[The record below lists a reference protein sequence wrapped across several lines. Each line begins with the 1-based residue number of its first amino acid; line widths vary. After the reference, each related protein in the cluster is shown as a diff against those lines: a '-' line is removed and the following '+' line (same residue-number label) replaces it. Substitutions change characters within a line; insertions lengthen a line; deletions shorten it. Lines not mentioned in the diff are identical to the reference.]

1 MFDQVR
7 SVREALTEVADA
19 LEPGVFD
26 GPGAARMVRELAR
39 VEHLAAAAK
48 TLMVARV
55 EQTNVWKTGGH
66 RSVAHWLAQST
77 SVSLGEAIGAVE
89 TATRLPDCPRT
100 EERMRAGRLSP
111 VQARTITDAAACVPE
126 READLLAT
134 AATET
139 VSGLRDEC
147 RIVKAAA
154 AADTDTARR
163 AHVQRRFRPLGVT
176 DGLWRGEIAGPVA
189 ACGELL
195 ALLEPFTEQAFR
207 AARGDGRHEPAEAY
221 RFDALLGLA
230 RAASDGG
237 RATGRAKTAPRA
249 QVHLHADV
257 GALRRG
263 ELAPGERCEIPGVG
277 PVSLADARAL
287 LGDSLLT
294 VVLTTGAAVTTI
306 AHPGRTIPAAVRRAL
321 DARDQRCRV
330 PGCGVRDHL
339 QIHHIESI
347 ADGGTTT
354 LENCVKVCAYHH
366 RLITHHGYELRR
378 VDDTTYS
385 WHTPTIGDAQRAP
398 PRAA

>member
-7 SVREALTEVADA
+7 SVRETLTEVADA

-55 EQTNVWKTGGH
+55 EETNVWRTGGH
-66 RSVAHWLAQST
+66 RSVAHWLARTT

-89 TATRLPDCPRT
+89 TAARLPDCPRT
-100 EERMRAGRLSP
+100 EEHLRAGRLSP
-111 VQARTITDAAACVPE
+111 VQARTITDAAAAAPE
-126 READLLAT
+126 READLLAV

-139 VSGLRDEC
+139 VSQLRDEC
-147 RIVKAAA
+147 RTAKAAA
-154 AADTDTARR
+154 TNDTDTARR
-163 AHVQRRFRPLGVT
+163 AHAQRRFRPLGVT
-176 DGLWRGEIAGPVA
+176 DGVWRGEIAGPVA

-195 ALLEPFTEQAFR
+195 AALEPFAEVAFR
-207 AARGDGRHEPAEAY
+207 TARADGGHEPAEAY

-230 RAASDGG
+230 RANNGG
-237 RATGRAKTAPRA
+237 ARGQPTTKRGPNALL
-249 QVHLHADV
+249 HLHADV
-257 GALRRG
+257 SGLRRG
-263 ELAPGERCEIPGVG
+263 RLDAGERCEIPGVG
-277 PVSLADARAL
+277 PVPLADARAL

-294 VVLTTGAAVTTI
+294 IVLTKGVAVTTI
-306 AHPGRTIPAAVRRAL
+306 AHAGRTIPAAIRRAL

-347 ADGGTTT
+347 ADGGITT
-354 LENCVKVCAYHH
+354 LENCVKICSYHH
-366 RLITHHGYELRR
+366 RLITHHGYELHC
-378 VDDTTYS
+378 VGDTTYS

>member
-7 SVREALTEVADA
+7 SVREALTEVADV

-55 EQTNVWKTGGH
+55 EETNVWRTGGH
-66 RSVAHWLAQST
+66 RSVAHWLAQTT

-89 TATRLPDCPRT
+89 TAARLPDCPRT
-100 EERMRAGRLSP
+100 EEHLRAGRLSP
-111 VQARTITDAAACVPE
+111 VQARTITDAAAAAPE
-126 READLLAT
+126 READLLAV

-139 VSGLRDEC
+139 VSQLRDEC
-147 RIVKAAA
+147 RTAKAAA
-154 AADTDTARR
+154 TNDADTARR
-163 AHVQRRFRPLGVT
+163 AHAQRRFRPLGVT
-176 DGLWRGEIAGPVA
+176 DGVWRGEIAGPVA
-189 ACGELL
+189 MCGELL
-195 ALLEPFTEQAFR
+195 AALEPFAEQAFR
-207 AARGDGRHEPAEAY
+207 AARKDGRHEPAEAY
-221 RFDALLGLA
+221 RFDALLGLTRAGKEGA
-230 RAASDGG
+230 RG
-237 RATGRAKTAPRA
+237 RTNAKSGPTA

-257 GALRRG
+257 SGLRCGR
-263 ELAPGERCEIPGVG
+263 LAAGERCEIPGVG
-277 PVSLADARAL
+277 PVPLADARAL
-287 LGDSLLT
+287 LGDS
-294 VVLTTGAAVTTI
+294 VLTIVLTKGAAVTTI
-306 AHPGRTIPAAVRRAL
+306 AHAGRTIPAAIRRAL

-347 ADGGTTT
+347 ADGGAAT
-354 LENCVKVCAYHH
+354 LENCVKVCAHHH